1 MLKLRSGLHSGRRKA
16 CELMKIASSQADKCE
31 QNPWN
36 TKVHFQVTSQ
46 TLLYGFRREL
56 PTKEGSTPLRVLP
69 STEKT
74 STLYMSYRK
83 YAGIFFSEFS
93 RETVQSKAATIF
105 AMLPDLERKSG
116 KSIYH
121 RLAHSRHPASALHV
135 PGLHFTG

>member
-1 MLKLRSGLHSGRRKA
+1 MS
-16 CELMKIASSQADKCE
+16 
-31 QNPWN
+31 N
-36 TKVHFQVTSQ
+36 Q

-69 STEKT
+69 STEKFKDVYT
-74 STLYMSYRK
+74 VYVLPKIRRD
-83 YAGIFFSEFS
+83 IFLEFS

-121 RLAHSRHPASALHV
+121 RLAHSRRPASALHV